1 MSYEIYVT
9 QKRFFTV
16 SVEEDEVTAWVEAGN
31 SPYAD
36 EDIENNVFHFVHNL
50 YEGDEDSIQDEPFRR
65 GRAHISGPT
74 EIEVDEDVR
83 VTV

>member
-1 MSYEIYVT
+1 MTYEIYVT

-36 EDIENNVFHFVHNL
+36 EDMVNNVVHFVHDL
-50 YEGDEDSIQDEPFRR
+50 YEDKEDSLQDEPFNR

-74 EIEVDEDVR
+74 QIEVDEDVR
-83 VTV
+83 VAV